1 MFKKIYLE
9 IGNMCNLHCHFCS
22 IDNRKKEIMNVGNF
36 KKLIPQIKEYTDYL
50 YLHVKGEPLLH
61 PDLEEILSI
70 CSLYNMKVNLTTNGT
85 KLGEKLEIIMKSICI
100 RQVNI
105 SAHSLSEI
113 ACSEKNNYLDNLL
126 KLILYANKTKKFFV
140 SIRLWIENEEI
151 NNLVLNF
158 LNNNLLLDKP
168 ITINS
173 SKIIDNVY
181 LSKDEEFVWPNL
193 KNEFV
198 SEKGR
203 CYGTRDQIAILVNGD
218 VVPCCLDSSGV
229 MVLGNCFSKP
239 LKEIL
244 SSERFIE
251 MQDGFKKGIV
261 KEELCKHCSYR
272 LRFK

>member
-22 IDNRKKEIMNVGNF
+22 IDNRKKEIMSVGNF

-85 KLGEKLEIIMKSICI
+85 KLGEKLEIIMKSTCI

-113 ACSEKNNYLDNLL
+113 AYSKKNNYLDNLL

-140 SIRLWIENEEI
+140 SIRLWIENEKI

-181 LSKDEEFVWPNL
+181 LSKGEEFVWPNL

-251 MQDGFKKGIV
+251 MKDGFKKGIV

>member
-22 IDNRKKEIMNVGNF
+22 IDNRKKEIMSVENF

-61 PDLEEILSI
+61 PDLEEVLSI

-85 KLGEKLEIIMKSICI
+85 KLGEKLEVIMKSTCI

-113 ACSEKNNYLDNLL
+113 AYFEKNNYLDNLL
-126 KLILYANKTKKFFV
+126 KIVLFAHKTKNFFV

-168 ITINS
+168 IAINS

-244 SSERFIE
+244 SSGRFIE
-251 MQDGFKKGIV
+251 IQDGFKKGIV